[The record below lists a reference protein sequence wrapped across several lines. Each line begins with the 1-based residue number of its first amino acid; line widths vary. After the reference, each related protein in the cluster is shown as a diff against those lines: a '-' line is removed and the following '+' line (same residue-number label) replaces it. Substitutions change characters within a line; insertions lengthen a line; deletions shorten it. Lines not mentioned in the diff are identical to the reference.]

1 MATEK
6 TLNTRIGLKI
16 DTLENWSKSTLPLK
30 KGEVAFATV
39 AATAGNGLTEPVVMM
54 KIGEDGVKT
63 FKDIEWNFYA
73 KASDVLASAKS
84 EDALRTFINGVIADA
99 GIASSDAMEALA
111 GRVTTVEGDIK
122 TLKGDAETAGSI
134 AKAIKD
140 AIDALDLAN
149 TYVAIEEGKSLMTD
163 AEHTK
168 LAGVSEGANKVENVG
183 GGKIKIDGTEVTVYE
198 HPATH
203 TVSEIS
209 DFDEKV
215 KAYDYATKSE
225 AQGYANAKD
234 DAIAEAKKAGTD
246 AADALNTYKGEMT
259 TALAGKQDVI
269 PENTYDAYGSA
280 AQALAD
286 AKAYA
291 DQNDAD
297 TQYGIEYDSTN
308 KKIKLVSDTSKTEI
322 DASDF
327 IKDGMIDTVTID
339 EDTQELVITWNTDA
353 GKDATRIKLSELAD
367 IYTGVDGTTIKVDV
381 SADDKISAEVKTES
395 IKDGHIASDAAIA
408 KSKLASDVQASLGK
422 ADTAVQPSDIG
433 TMAKETATDYVKKS
447 EATGYDDILT
457 KTEAAGAYQAKGDY
471 ATAAQGAKADTA
483 VQPETLNEYVKVQ
496 DPITIGDDGENDD
509 AKTEITKNNIILS
522 HNYHSNYTLIENTG
536 ISISTSDDADNP
548 SYFKVDLGDVDTAT
562 GETENVSV
570 QMSDD
575 FKASFNEALGTEAI
589 AKAAADAVEAKLP
602 TTKDYGVLSVAANDT
617 DDKKSGIKIDNTD
630 PQNPKVEIDDTI
642 VWVFDCGGSGVTE

>member
-6 TLNTRIGLKI
+6 ILNTRIGLKV

-84 EDALRTFINGVIADA
+84 EDVLRTFINGVIADA

-111 GRVTTVEGDIK
+111 GRVTIAEGDIA
-122 TLKGDAETAGSI
+122 TLKGDESTAGSI

-297 TQYGIEYDSTN
+297 TQYGIEYDSTH

-457 KTEAAGAYQAKGDY
+457 KIEAAGAYQAKGDY

-522 HNYHSNYTLIENTG
+522 HNYNSNYTLIENTG
-536 ISISTSDDADNP
+536 ISISTSDNADNP

-617 DDKKSGIKIDNTD
+617 DDKKSGIKVDNTD
-630 PQNPKVEIDDTI
+630 AQNLKVEIDDTI